1 MLLIMKKYKLVY
13 VAIALLGLA
22 ISCKKQLDVK
32 NPNQPTPESA
42 KTESGIIALSQ
53 GGIYFNGLG
62 AGSLKYGGFNGS
74 FWNDPVSYHDLMGD
88 VIGVEAANQYI
99 NQWSCPDWVII
110 DNGTKI
116 LDPNSPNKQ
125 ILTLRQINV
134 NANASDNPF
143 YYEWGY
149 MYALIGSCN
158 NILNLVDD
166 ISFNGD
172 ANTKKSTIKA
182 WAYWWKGYAYSRI
195 GSFYYA
201 GIINDNPAGT
211 NGNYVTK
218 EKIITEANDNFDK
231 CITALGTAT
240 NTGDYTAVLGKI
252 IPDFFQVGL
261 GKVPSVA
268 EWKRNINTMKARNI
282 LVNTPSATMTAAQWT
297 SIQTLTADGIKVSD
311 NIFTGRSNENADF
324 MSASSGTTAALSVG
338 SEPGYRVSERLIND
352 FKSGDKR
359 LANNFKKKSSPWVGN
374 TDRGNVFN
382 TSWDLIDGG
391 AGLPGVAVM
400 GTRSVGKYELHI
412 AADYEENQLMLAEA
426 KIYSNDINGGL
437 ALIDEVRKF
446 QGAGLAAVSG
456 TGLTLVQAKEELRK
470 ERRIA
475 LAFRALSFY
484 DARRWGVIN
493 DVSNGGGRTGVTVLS
508 TTGPNGSIVVNTNAS
523 INYNYLD
530 YWDVPDN
537 ELVYNPAAAGSAVTR
552 NPKN

>member
-1 MLLIMKKYKLVY
+1 MKKYIILFFT
-13 VAIALLGLA
+13 IALSGVI
-22 ISCKKQLDVK
+22 ISCKKQLNVK

-42 KTESGIIALSQ
+42 KSESGILALSQ

-110 DNGTKI
+110 DNATKI
-116 LDPNSPNKQ
+116 LNPNSPYKQ
-125 ILTLRQINV
+125 ILTMRAINR
-134 NANASDNPF
+134 NANASDNPV

-149 MYALIGSCN
+149 MYSLIGSCN
-158 NILNLVDD
+158 GILALVDD
-166 ISFNGD
+166 IKYSGD
-172 ANTKKSTIKA
+172 EATKKNTIKA

-201 GIINDNPAGT
+201 GIINDVSGAT

-218 EKIITEANDNFDK
+218 EKIIDEANVNFDK
-231 CITALGTAT
+231 CVTALNAAT
-240 NTGDYTAVLGKI
+240 NAGDYQTVLGKI
-252 IPDFFQVGL
+252 IPGFFQVGL

-268 EWKRNINTMKARNI
+268 EWKRNINSLKARNI
-282 LVNTPSATMTAAQWT
+282 LINTPSATMSAAQWAN
-297 SIQTLTADGIKVSD
+297 IKTLASDGIKLAD
-311 NIFTGRSNENADF
+311 NVFTGRSNESADF
-324 MSASSGTTAALSVG
+324 MSANSGTTAAISVG
-338 SEPGYRVSERLIND
+338 SEPGYRISERLIND
-352 FKSGDKR
+352 FKPGDKR
-359 LANNFKKKSSPWVGN
+359 FTNNFKKKTSPWVGN

-391 AGLPGVAVM
+391 NGMPGVAVI
-400 GTRSVGKYELHI
+400 GTRNVGEYELYI
-412 AADYEENQLMLAEA
+412 ACSYEENRLMLAES
-426 KIYSNDINGGL
+426 KIYTGDIDGGL
-437 ALIDEVRKF
+437 ADIDAIRTY

-456 TGLTLVQAKEELRK
+456 TGLTLAQAKEELRK
-470 ERRIA
+470 ERRIS
-475 LAFRALSFY
+475 LVFRALSFY

-508 TTGPNGSIVVNTNAS
+508 PTGPNGSIVVNTNAT

-537 ELVYNPAAAGSAVTR
+537 ELVYNPPAAGSAPVK
-552 NPKN
+552 NPKQ

>member
-1 MLLIMKKYKLVY
+1 M
-13 VAIALLGLA
+13 
-22 ISCKKQLDVK
+22 
-32 NPNQPTPESA
+32 
-42 KTESGIIALSQ
+42 
-53 GGIYFNGLG
+53 
-62 AGSLKYGGFNGS
+62 
-74 FWNDPVSYHDLMGD
+74 
-88 VIGVEAANQYI
+88 
-99 NQWSCPDWVII
+99 
-110 DNGTKI
+110 
-116 LDPNSPNKQ
+116 
-125 ILTLRQINV
+125 
-134 NANASDNPF
+134 
-143 YYEWGY
+143 
-149 MYALIGSCN
+149 
-158 NILNLVDD
+158 
-166 ISFNGD
+166 
-172 ANTKKSTIKA
+172 
-182 WAYWWKGYAYSRI
+182 
-195 GSFYYA
+195 
-201 GIINDNPAGT
+201 
-211 NGNYVTK
+211 
-218 EKIITEANDNFDK
+218 
-231 CITALGTAT
+231 GTAT
-240 NTGDYTAVLGKI
+240 NPGDYIAVLGKI

-261 GKVPSVA
+261 GQVPSVA

-282 LVNTPSATMTAAQWT
+282 LVNAPSATMTAAQWT
-297 SIQTLTADGIKVSD
+297 SIQTLAADGIKVSD

-324 MSASSGTTAALSVG
+324 MSGSSGTTAALSVG

-400 GTRSVGKYELHI
+400 GTRVVGEYELHI

-508 TTGPNGSIVVNTNAS
+508 PTGPNGSIVVNTNAS

-537 ELVYNPAAAGSAVTR
+537 ELVYNPPTTGSAVTK

>member
-1 MLLIMKKYKLVY
+1 MKKYKFLF
-13 VAIALLGLA
+13 LA
-22 ISCKKQLDVK
+22 IVFTGILFACKKQLDVK
-32 NPNQPTPESA
+32 NPNQPTPASA

-99 NQWSCPDWVII
+99 NQWTCPDWVVI

-125 ILTLRQINV
+125 ILTLRAINR
-134 NANASDNPF
+134 NANAGDNPF

-158 NILNLVDD
+158 GILALVDD
-166 ISFNGD
+166 IEFTGD
-172 ANTKKSTIKA
+172 AATKKSTIKA

-201 GIINDNPAGT
+201 GIITDISGAT

-218 EKIITEANDNFDK
+218 EKIIDEATVNFDK
-231 CITALGTAT
+231 CAAALGGAT
-240 NTGDYTAVLGKI
+240 NTGDYQTVLGKI
-252 IPDFFQVGL
+252 IPGFFQVGL
-261 GKVPSVA
+261 GKVPSIA

-282 LVNTPSATMTAAQWT
+282 LVNTPSATMSAAQWT
-297 SIQTLTADGIKVSD
+297 SIMTLASDGIKLAD
-311 NIFTGRSNENADF
+311 NVFTGRSNESADF
-324 MSASSGTTAALSVG
+324 ISANSGTTAAISVG

-352 FKSGDKR
+352 FKAGDKR
-359 LANNFKKKSSPWVGN
+359 FTNNFAKKSSPWVGN

-391 AGLPGVAVM
+391 AGMAGVAVM
-400 GTRSVGKYELHI
+400 GTRTVGEYELYI
-412 AADYEENQLMLAEA
+412 AGHHVENQLMLAEA

-437 ALIDEVRKF
+437 AIIDQVRTL
-446 QGAGLAAVSG
+446 QGAGLPAVSG
-456 TGLTLVQAKEELRK
+456 TGLTLAQAKEELRK

-475 LAFRALSFY
+475 MAFRGLAFY

-493 DVSNGGGRTGVTVLS
+493 DVSTGGGRSGVTVLS
-508 TTGPNGSIVVNTNAS
+508 PTGPNGTIVVNTNAS

-537 ELVYNPAAAGSAVTR
+537 ELVYNPPAAGSAPVK
-552 NPKN
+552 NPKQ

>member
-1 MLLIMKKYKLVY
+1 MKKYKLLFLT
-13 VAIALLGLA
+13 VALIG
-22 ISCKKQLDVK
+22 IIYSCKKQLDVK

-42 KTESGIIALSQ
+42 KTESGIIALAQ

-62 AGSLKYGGFNGS
+62 SGSLKYGGFNGS

-125 ILTLRQINV
+125 ILTLRAINR
-134 NANASDNPF
+134 NANASDNPV

-158 NILNLVDD
+158 NLLSLVDD
-166 ISFNGD
+166 IKFSGD
-172 ANTKKSTIKA
+172 EATKKNTIKA

-201 GIINDNPAGT
+201 GIINDNPSGT

-218 EKIITEANDNFDK
+218 EKIIEEATVNFDK
-231 CITALGTAT
+231 CVTALNAAT
-240 NTGDYTAVLGKI
+240 NAGDYQTVLGKI

-261 GKVPSVA
+261 GKVPLVA
-268 EWKRNINTMKARNI
+268 EWKRNINSLKARNI
-282 LVNTPSATMTAAQWT
+282 LVNTPTATMSAAQWT
-297 SIQTLTADGIKVSD
+297 AINTLTSDGIKLGD
-311 NIFTGRSNENADF
+311 NVFTGRSNTSADF
-324 MSASSGTTAALSVG
+324 MSPSFGNTAALSVG
-338 SEPGYRVSERLIND
+338 SEPGYRISERLIND
-352 FKSGDKR
+352 FKAGDKR
-359 LANNFKKKSSPWVGN
+359 LTNNFVKKLSPWVGN

-382 TSWDLIDGG
+382 TSWDLLDGG
-391 AGLPGVAVM
+391 NGMSGVAVF
-400 GTRSVGKYELHI
+400 GTRAIGEYELYI
-412 AADYEENQLMLAEA
+412 ACSYEENQLMLAES
-426 KIYSNDINGGL
+426 KIYGGDINGGL
-437 ALIDEVRKF
+437 ALIDGVRSY
-446 QGAGLAAVSG
+446 QGAGLPAVSG
-456 TGLTLVQAKEELRK
+456 TGLTLGQAKEELRK
-470 ERRIA
+470 ERRVS
-475 LAFRALSFY
+475 LVFRALSFY

-493 DVSNGGGRTGVTVLS
+493 DVSAGGGRTGVTVLS
-508 TTGPNGSIVVNTNAS
+508 PTGPNGSIVVNTNAT

-537 ELVYNPAAAGSAVTR
+537 ELVYNPPAPGSAAVK
-552 NPKN
+552 NPKQ